1 MRRRDDLLLTDI
13 IAAADRIASYLD
25 LQTKESFFLDHM
37 RQDAVLMQLLVI
49 GEAAARVPASL
60 RDRHPHIEWR
70 AIVGFRNRA
79 VHAYSAVD
87 WDIVWNAA
95 TINVP
100 LLATQIAAI
109 LAEEYPPADQSDSE
123 SSA

>member
-13 IAAADRIASYLD
+13 INAVDQIASYLD
-25 LQTKESFFLDHM
+25 LQTKESFLLDRM

-49 GEAAARVPASL
+49 GEAASRIPAAL
-60 RDRHPHIEWR
+60 RERHQHVEWT

-79 VHAYSAVD
+79 IHAYGAVD

-95 TINVP
+95 TVNVP
-100 LLATQIAAI
+100 LLASQIEAI
-109 LAEEYPPADQSDSE
+109 LAKEYPPPEASGSE
-123 SSA
+123 PYQ